1 MSNDFDEDAAFKEL
15 ESIEA
20 TELVDNESLRQ
31 LLTDVSK
38 RYKEYKVRDST
49 IRIKAAIS
57 GGLKTKILEFHAK
70 TQRLQRLALDA
81 PVRKKNESQEHY
93 LARVDAYTASVGEL
107 AKEIDTETYSTL
119 AALCLDYPF
128 NTPDAWVIVEE
139 ETGLAANLLMEILR
153 DILDTEK
160 QIIEF
165 R

>member
-38 RYKEYKVRDST
+38 RYKEYKVGDST